1 MSPHP
6 ALKSFLN
13 KHQLCSR
20 LTHPKI
26 FCRVVKILSL
36 TYLTRGPW
44 KELRLSWAVV
54 CGNDVS
60 TSTQTATGSSVGLW
74 CLSLLL
80 LRLLLTGRLRQE
92 DLQSWSQSEW
102 HSGNPVS
109 RRKEILVSNVMVLGG
124 KLSLETVAFV
134 SGICTQL
141 KGSHFWSFPNVIT
154 EEVIGQKLGRS
165 SPEPECTGWYW
176 QWTSSFQDHG
186 DCESL
191 TLCSQAIL
199 SCQSFSLLMS
209 VKSCVSSIS
218 SLPWPP
224 HSVHHI

>member
-13 KHQLCSR
+13 KHQVCSR

-36 TYLTRGPW
+36 TYLTGGPW

-74 CLSLLL
+74 CLSLLP

-102 HSGNPVS
+102 RSGNPVS
-109 RRKEILVSNVMVLGG
+109 RRKEILVSNVMLLGG

-141 KGSHFWSFPNVIT
+141 KGPHLLIFSQCDN
-154 EEVIGQKLGRS
+154 GRS
-165 SPEPECTGWYW
+165 NRSETWKVLPRARVYW
-176 QWTSSFQDHG
+176 VVLTVDFRLPGPRGLWVSNLVLTSNPFLSELFLVNVG
-186 DCESL
+186 KV
-191 TLCSQAIL
+191 LC
-199 SCQSFSLLMS
+199 F
-209 VKSCVSSIS
+209 
-218 SLPWPP
+218 
-224 HSVHHI
+224 